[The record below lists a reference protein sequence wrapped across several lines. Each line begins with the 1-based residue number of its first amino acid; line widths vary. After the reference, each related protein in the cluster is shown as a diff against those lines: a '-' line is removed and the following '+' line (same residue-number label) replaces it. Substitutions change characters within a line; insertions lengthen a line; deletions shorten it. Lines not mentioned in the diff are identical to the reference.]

1 MNELED
7 MSGFYQKMKNVETY
21 QYLSSCRYI
30 AGQKTPLCTALITLI
45 KEARIVIMWM
55 MISKKK
61 KNPKTKLFKIVEAG
75 INVWLSVPDKK
86 CRSGNRRT
94 KTGYIYAAPSL
105 DSNSYFV
112 QA

>member
-45 KEARIVIMWM
+45 KEARIVIM
-55 MISKKK
+55 
-61 KNPKTKLFKIVEAG
+61 
-75 INVWLSVPDKK
+75 
-86 CRSGNRRT
+86 
-94 KTGYIYAAPSL
+94 
-105 DSNSYFV
+105 
-112 QA
+112 